1 MYIIFLFLRIFLNV
15 LIIGLFLYS
24 KLLPYK
30 DKLQP
35 QYLKIFNFFYKIFSP
50 ILNGLK
56 SMVKPSQVGYGLS
69 VDMTQIVLLI
79 ILLLLNNLIR

>member
-1 MYIIFLFLRIFLNV
+1 MKLLIIVNV

-30 DKLQP
+30 NKLNPKYRAVYDFFDKLFTP
-35 QYLKIFNFFYKIFSP
+35 IITFLKRFIKPFP
-50 ILNGLK
+50 VGQGLE
-56 SMVKPSQVGYGLS
+56 

-79 ILLLLNNLIR
+79 LLLLILNIY

>member
-1 MYIIFLFLRIFLNV
+1 MHLILFLFINA

-30 DKLQP
+30 DRLDG
-35 QYLKIFNFFYKIFSP
+35 QYKGMFDFFSRIFEPLLNFMRGFIK
-50 ILNGLK
+50 NA
-56 SMVKPSQVGYGLS
+56 QVGQGLA

-79 ILLLLNNLIR
+79 ILLFLAKVI